1 MPLLTATRVGKAFGA
16 DDIFDGITVDIPEGA
31 RIAMVGPNGAG
42 KTTLLRILIRTED
55 PSEGSVHQAR
65 GLPMGYLPKRSE
77 LLGNRTLW
85 DEMLTAFAPL
95 QRKEAELSELA
106 HKMAEPD
113 RRDAEEIIERYG
125 HLQEA
130 FELAGGYDYETRIK
144 QVLQGLGFDADDYDK
159 KLTILSG
166 GQQTPALFARLLLES
181 PDLLV
186 FDETTHHLYISAGGM
201 VHNILPWLG
210 R

>member
-42 KTTLLRILIRTED
+42 KTTLLRILIRAED
-55 PSEGSVHQAR
+55 PSEGTVHHAR
-65 GLPMGYLPKRSE
+65 GLSVGYLPQRPE

-85 DEMLTAFAPL
+85 DEMLTAFARL
-95 QRKEAELSELA
+95 QRQEAELAELA

-130 FELAGGYDYETRIK
+130 FELAGGAYYKTRIK
-144 QVLQGLGFDADDYDK
+144 QGFQGPGFDAGDYHK
-159 KLTILSG
+159 KLTILSR
-166 GQQTPALFARLLLES
+166 GQATRALF
-181 PDLLV
+181 
-186 FDETTHHLYISAGGM
+186 
-201 VHNILPWLG
+201 
-210 R
+210 